1 MEICHSNSFSPTNL
15 CGGKP
20 PNHGEPS
27 GKKCGY
33 TFMKKTLL
41 LLIFLPL
48 FVLAQDA
55 IPSLKEFENTKNEIN
70 RTGMFVLGGWALAN
84 IVSGTT
90 LSFTTQGEAKYF
102 NQFNALWNTVNL
114 GLALNGLF
122 NTGTDST
129 SLLNSVTG
137 HQTLQNIFV
146 LNAGLDLAY
155 IATGLLLKEKAK
167 NSEKK
172 DILTGYGN
180 SLLVQGAFLLVFD
193 AAMYFIHQNN
203 ANVTLYP
210 LLGTLTNPGVGLGMR
225 VGF

>member
-1 MEICHSNSFSPTNL
+1 
-15 CGGKP
+15 
-20 PNHGEPS
+20 
-27 GKKCGY
+27 
-33 TFMKKTLL
+33 MKKTLL

-48 FVLAQDA
+48 FVLAQDVV
-55 IPSLKEFENTKNEIN
+55 PSLKEFEDTKYEIN
-70 RTGMFVLGGWALAN
+70 RTGMLVLGGWALAN

-90 LSFTTQGEAKYF
+90 LSFTTKGEAKYF

-122 NTGTDST
+122 NTGTDSL

-155 IATGLLLKEKAK
+155 IATGLFLKEKAK
-167 NSEKK
+167 NSDKK

-210 LLGTLTNPGVGLGMR
+210 LLGTFTAPGVGLGMR

>member
-1 MEICHSNSFSPTNL
+1 
-15 CGGKP
+15 
-20 PNHGEPS
+20 
-27 GKKCGY
+27 
-33 TFMKKTLL
+33 MKKTLL

-48 FVLAQDA
+48 FVLAQDVV
-55 IPSLKEFENTKNEIN
+55 PSLKEFEDTKYEIN
-70 RTGMFVLGGWALAN
+70 RTGMLVLGGWALAN

-90 LSFTTQGEAKYF
+90 LSFTTKGEAKYF
-102 NQFNALWNTVNL
+102 NQFNALWNTINL

-122 NTGTDST
+122 NTGTDSL

-155 IATGLLLKEKAK
+155 IATGLFLKEKAK
-167 NSEKK
+167 NSDKK

-210 LLGTLTNPGVGLGMR
+210 LLGTLTDPGVGLGMR

>member
-1 MEICHSNSFSPTNL
+1 MRGYIHSLIT
-15 CGGKP
+15 KP
-20 PNHGEPS
+20 PNRREPS
-27 GKKCGY
+27 IKKCGY

-48 FVLAQDA
+48 FVLAQDVV
-55 IPSLKEFENTKNEIN
+55 PSLKEFEDTKYEIN
-70 RTGMFVLGGWALAN
+70 RTGMLVLGGWALAN

-90 LSFTTQGEAKYF
+90 LSFTTKGEAKYF
-102 NQFNALWNTVNL
+102 NQFNALWNTINL

-122 NTGTDST
+122 NTGTDSL

-155 IATGLLLKEKAK
+155 IATGLFLKEKAK
-167 NSEKK
+167 NSDKK

-210 LLGTLTNPGVGLGMR
+210 LLGTLTDPGVGLGMR

>member
-1 MEICHSNSFSPTNL
+1 
-15 CGGKP
+15 
-20 PNHGEPS
+20 
-27 GKKCGY
+27 
-33 TFMKKTLL
+33 MKKTLL
-41 LLIFLPL
+41 LLMFLPIIA
-48 FVLAQDA
+48 LAQAA
-55 IPSLKEFENTKNEIN
+55 IPALKEFEDTKAEIN
-70 RTGMFVLGGWALAN
+70 RTGMLVLGGWAIAN

-90 LSFTTQGEAKYF
+90 LAFTTQGETKYF

-114 GLALNGLF
+114 GLALNGLL
-122 NTGTDST
+122 NTGPDSL
-129 SLLNSVTG
+129 SLFNSVTG

-155 IATGLLLKEKAK
+155 IATGFFLKEKAK

-172 DILTGYGN
+172 EILTGYGN

-210 LLGTLTNPGVGLGMR
+210 LLGTLTQPGVGIGMR
-225 VGF
+225 VGL

>member
-1 MEICHSNSFSPTNL
+1 
-15 CGGKP
+15 
-20 PNHGEPS
+20 
-27 GKKCGY
+27 
-33 TFMKKTLL
+33 MKKTLL

-55 IPSLKEFENTKNEIN
+55 LPSLKEFENTKNEIN
-70 RTGMFVLGGWALAN
+70 RTGMLVLGGWALAN

-114 GLALNGLF
+114 GLALNGLL
-122 NTGTDST
+122 NTGTDSL
-129 SLLNSVTG
+129 SLYNSVTG

-155 IATGLLLKEKAK
+155 IATGLFLKEKAK
-167 NSEKK
+167 NSDKK
-172 DILTGYGN
+172 DILNGYGN

-203 ANVTLYP
+203 ANVTLYT
-210 LLGTLTNPGVGLGMR
+210 LLGTLTDPGVGLGMR

>member
-1 MEICHSNSFSPTNL
+1 
-15 CGGKP
+15 
-20 PNHGEPS
+20 
-27 GKKCGY
+27 
-33 TFMKKTLL
+33 MKKTLL
-41 LLIFLPL
+41 LLMFLPL
-48 FVLAQDA
+48 ITLAQDV
-55 IPSLKEFENTKNEIN
+55 IPALKEFEDTKADIN
-70 RTGMFVLGGWALAN
+70 RTGMLVLGGWAIAN

-90 LSFTTQGEAKYF
+90 LAFTTQGETKYF

-114 GLALNGLF
+114 GLALNGLL
-122 NTGTDST
+122 NTGPDSL
-129 SLLNSVTG
+129 SLFNSVTG

-155 IATGLLLKEKAK
+155 IATGFFLKEKAK

-172 DILTGYGN
+172 EILTGYGN

-210 LLGTLTNPGVGLGMR
+210 LLGTLTQPGVGIGMR
-225 VGF
+225 VGL

>member
-1 MEICHSNSFSPTNL
+1 
-15 CGGKP
+15 
-20 PNHGEPS
+20 
-27 GKKCGY
+27 
-33 TFMKKTLL
+33 MKKTLL

-55 IPSLKEFENTKNEIN
+55 LPSLKEFENTKNEIN
-70 RTGMFVLGGWALAN
+70 RTGMLVLGGWALAN

-122 NTGTDST
+122 NTGTDSL
-129 SLLNSVTG
+129 SLYNSVTG

-155 IATGLLLKEKAK
+155 IATGLFLKEKAK
-167 NSEKK
+167 NSDKK
-172 DILTGYGN
+172 DILNGYGN

-210 LLGTLTNPGVGLGMR
+210 LLGTLTDPGVGLGVR

>member
-1 MEICHSNSFSPTNL
+1 ML
-15 CGGKP
+15 
-20 PNHGEPS
+20 
-27 GKKCGY
+27 
-33 TFMKKTLL
+33 
-41 LLIFLPL
+41 
-48 FVLAQDA
+48 
-55 IPSLKEFENTKNEIN
+55 
-70 RTGMFVLGGWALAN
+70 VLGGWALAN

-90 LSFTTQGEAKYF
+90 LSFTTKGEAKYF
-102 NQFNALWNTVNL
+102 NQFNALWNTINL

-122 NTGTDST
+122 NTGTDSL

-155 IATGLLLKEKAK
+155 IATGLFLKEKAK
-167 NSEKK
+167 NSDKK
-172 DILTGYGN
+172 DILNGYGN

-193 AAMYFIHQNN
+193 AAMFFIHQNN

-210 LLGTLTNPGVGLGMR
+210 LLGTLTDPGVGLGMR

>member
-1 MEICHSNSFSPTNL
+1 
-15 CGGKP
+15 
-20 PNHGEPS
+20 
-27 GKKCGY
+27 
-33 TFMKKTLL
+33 MKKTLL

-48 FVLAQDA
+48 FVLAQDVV
-55 IPSLKEFENTKNEIN
+55 PSLKEFEDTKYEIN
-70 RTGMFVLGGWALAN
+70 RTGMLVLGGWALAN

-90 LSFTTQGEAKYF
+90 LSFTTKGEAKYF

-122 NTGTDST
+122 NTGTDSL

-155 IATGLLLKEKAK
+155 IATGLFLKEKAK

-172 DILTGYGN
+172 DILNGYGN

-210 LLGTLTNPGVGLGMR
+210 LLGTLTDPGVGLGMR

>member
-1 MEICHSNSFSPTNL
+1 
-15 CGGKP
+15 
-20 PNHGEPS
+20 
-27 GKKCGY
+27 
-33 TFMKKTLL
+33 MKKTLL

-48 FVLAQDA
+48 FVLAQDVV
-55 IPSLKEFENTKNEIN
+55 PSLKEFENTKNEIN
-70 RTGMFVLGGWALAN
+70 RTGMLVLGGWALAN

-90 LSFTTQGEAKYF
+90 LSFTTKGEAKYF
-102 NQFNALWNTVNL
+102 NQFNALWNTINL

-122 NTGTDST
+122 NTGTDSL

-155 IATGLLLKEKAK
+155 IATGLFLKEKAK
-167 NSEKK
+167 NSDKK
-172 DILTGYGN
+172 DILNGYGN

-193 AAMYFIHQNN
+193 AAMFFIHQNN

-210 LLGTLTNPGVGLGMR
+210 LLGTLTDPGVGLGMR

>member
-1 MEICHSNSFSPTNL
+1 
-15 CGGKP
+15 
-20 PNHGEPS
+20 
-27 GKKCGY
+27 
-33 TFMKKTLL
+33 MKKTLL
-41 LLIFLPL
+41 LLMFLPL
-48 FVLAQDA
+48 ITLAQDV
-55 IPSLKEFENTKNEIN
+55 IPALKEFEDTKADIN
-70 RTGMFVLGGWALAN
+70 RTGMLVLGGWAIAN

-90 LSFTTQGEAKYF
+90 LAFTTQGETKYF

-114 GLALNGLF
+114 GLALNGLL
-122 NTGTDST
+122 NTGPDSL
-129 SLLNSVTG
+129 SLFNSVTG

-155 IATGLLLKEKAK
+155 IATGFFLKEKAK

-172 DILTGYGN
+172 EILTGYGN

-210 LLGTLTNPGVGLGMR
+210 LLGTLTQPGVGLGMR
-225 VGF
+225 IGL

>member
-1 MEICHSNSFSPTNL
+1 
-15 CGGKP
+15 
-20 PNHGEPS
+20 
-27 GKKCGY
+27 
-33 TFMKKTLL
+33 MKKTLL
-41 LLIFLPL
+41 LLVFLPL
-48 FVLAQDA
+48 LVLAQDVV
-55 IPSLKEFENTKNEIN
+55 PSLKEFESTKNEIN
-70 RTGMFVLGGWALAN
+70 RTGMLVLGGWALAN

-90 LSFTTQGEAKYF
+90 LSFTTDGETKYF

-122 NTGTDST
+122 NTGTDSL
-129 SLLNSVTG
+129 SLYNSVTG

-146 LNAGLDLAY
+146 LNAGLDIAY
-155 IATGLLLKEKAK
+155 IATGLFLKEKAK
-167 NSEKK
+167 NSDKK

-193 AAMYFIHQNN
+193 ATMFFIHQNN

-225 VGF
+225 LGF

>member
-1 MEICHSNSFSPTNL
+1 
-15 CGGKP
+15 
-20 PNHGEPS
+20 
-27 GKKCGY
+27 
-33 TFMKKTLL
+33 MKKTLL

-48 FVLAQDA
+48 FVLAQDVV
-55 IPSLKEFENTKNEIN
+55 PSLKEFEDTKYEIN
-70 RTGMFVLGGWALAN
+70 RTGMLVLGGWALAN

-90 LSFTTQGEAKYF
+90 LSFTTKGEAKYF

-122 NTGTDST
+122 NTGTDSL

-155 IATGLLLKEKAK
+155 IATGLFLKEKAK
-167 NSEKK
+167 NSDKK
-172 DILTGYGN
+172 DILNGYGN

-210 LLGTLTNPGVGLGMR
+210 LLGTLTDPGVGLGMR

>member
-1 MEICHSNSFSPTNL
+1 M
-15 CGGKP
+15 
-20 PNHGEPS
+20 
-27 GKKCGY
+27 
-33 TFMKKTLL
+33 
-41 LLIFLPL
+41 FLPIIA
-48 FVLAQDA
+48 LAQAA
-55 IPSLKEFENTKNEIN
+55 IPALKEFEDTKAEIN
-70 RTGMFVLGGWALAN
+70 RTGMLVLGGWAIAN

-90 LSFTTQGEAKYF
+90 LAFTTQGETKYF

-114 GLALNGLF
+114 GLALNGLL
-122 NTGTDST
+122 NTGPDSL
-129 SLLNSVTG
+129 SLFNSVTG

-155 IATGLLLKEKAK
+155 IATGFFLKEKAK

-172 DILTGYGN
+172 EILTGYGN

-210 LLGTLTNPGVGLGMR
+210 LLGTLTQPGVGIGMR
-225 VGF
+225 VGL

>member
-1 MEICHSNSFSPTNL
+1 
-15 CGGKP
+15 
-20 PNHGEPS
+20 
-27 GKKCGY
+27 
-33 TFMKKTLL
+33 MKKTLF
-41 LLIFLPL
+41 LLIFLS
-48 FVLAQDA
+48 VIALAQDA
-55 IPSLKEFENTKNEIN
+55 IPSLKEFEKTKSDIN
-70 RTGMFVLGGWALAN
+70 RTGMLVLGGWALAN

-90 LSFTTQGEAKYF
+90 LNFTLQGEAKYF

-114 GLALNGLF
+114 GLAINGLL
-122 NTGTDST
+122 NTGTDSL
-129 SLLNSVTG
+129 SLYNSVTG

-155 IATGLLLKEKAK
+155 IATGLFLKEKAK

-172 DILTGYGN
+172 ELLTGYGN

-210 LLGTLTNPGVGLGMR
+210 LLGTITDPGVGIGMR
-225 VGF
+225 VRVGF

>member
-1 MEICHSNSFSPTNL
+1 
-15 CGGKP
+15 
-20 PNHGEPS
+20 
-27 GKKCGY
+27 
-33 TFMKKTLL
+33 MKKTLL

-55 IPSLKEFENTKNEIN
+55 LPSLREFENTKNEIN
-70 RTGMFVLGGWALAN
+70 RTGMLVLGGWALAN

-122 NTGTDST
+122 NTGTDSL
-129 SLLNSVTG
+129 SLYNSVTG

-155 IATGLLLKEKAK
+155 IATGLFLKEKAK

-172 DILTGYGN
+172 DILNGYGN

-193 AAMYFIHQNN
+193 VAMYFIHQNN

-210 LLGTLTNPGVGLGMR
+210 LLGTLTDPGVGLGMR

>member
-1 MEICHSNSFSPTNL
+1 
-15 CGGKP
+15 
-20 PNHGEPS
+20 
-27 GKKCGY
+27 
-33 TFMKKTLL
+33 MKKTLL
-41 LLIFLPL
+41 LLIFLPII
-48 FVLAQDA
+48 VLAQDVL
-55 IPSLKEFENTKNEIN
+55 PSLKEFESTKNEIN
-70 RTGMFVLGGWALAN
+70 RTGMLVLGGWALAN

-122 NTGTDST
+122 NTGTDSL
-129 SLLNSVTG
+129 SMLNSVTG

-155 IATGLLLKEKAK
+155 IATGLFLKEKAK
-167 NSEKK
+167 NSDKK
-172 DILTGYGN
+172 DILNGYGN

-210 LLGTLTNPGVGLGMR
+210 LLGTLTDPGVGLGMR

>member
-1 MEICHSNSFSPTNL
+1 
-15 CGGKP
+15 
-20 PNHGEPS
+20 
-27 GKKCGY
+27 
-33 TFMKKTLL
+33 MKKTLL

-48 FVLAQDA
+48 FVLAQDVV
-55 IPSLKEFENTKNEIN
+55 PSLKEFEDTKYEIN
-70 RTGMFVLGGWALAN
+70 RTGMLVLGGWALAN

-90 LSFTTQGEAKYF
+90 LSFTTKGEAKYF

-122 NTGTDST
+122 NTGTDSL

-155 IATGLLLKEKAK
+155 IATGLFLKEKAK
-167 NSEKK
+167 NSDKK

-210 LLGTLTNPGVGLGMR
+210 LLGTLTDPGVGLGMR

>member
-1 MEICHSNSFSPTNL
+1 
-15 CGGKP
+15 
-20 PNHGEPS
+20 
-27 GKKCGY
+27 
-33 TFMKKTLL
+33 MKKTLL
-41 LLIFLPL
+41 LLMFLPL
-48 FVLAQDA
+48 ITLAQDV
-55 IPSLKEFENTKNEIN
+55 IPALKEFEDTKADIN
-70 RTGMFVLGGWALAN
+70 RTGMLVLGGWAIAN

-90 LSFTTQGEAKYF
+90 LAFTTQGETKYF

-114 GLALNGLF
+114 GLALNGLL
-122 NTGTDST
+122 NTGSDSL
-129 SLLNSVTG
+129 SLYNSVTG

-155 IATGLLLKEKAK
+155 IATGFFLKEKAK

-172 DILTGYGN
+172 EILTGYGN

-210 LLGTLTNPGVGLGMR
+210 LLGTLTQPGVGLGMR
-225 VGF
+225 IGL

>member
-1 MEICHSNSFSPTNL
+1 
-15 CGGKP
+15 
-20 PNHGEPS
+20 
-27 GKKCGY
+27 
-33 TFMKKTLL
+33 MKKTLL

-48 FVLAQDA
+48 FVLAQDVV
-55 IPSLKEFENTKNEIN
+55 PSLKEFEDTKYEIN
-70 RTGMFVLGGWALAN
+70 RTGMLVLGGWALAN

-90 LSFTTQGEAKYF
+90 LSFTTKGEAKYF

-122 NTGTDST
+122 NTGTDSL

-155 IATGLLLKEKAK
+155 IAAGLFLKEKAK
-167 NSEKK
+167 NSDKK

-210 LLGTLTNPGVGLGMR
+210 LLGTLTDPGVGLGMR